1 MSRYQVIQALAG
13 EHPVAELCDL
23 LGVARSGYY
32 AWRHPPEGGPAE
44 RHAELVQSLAALFHQ
59 HRGRYGSP
67 RITHGLRQQ
76 GHAVNHKRVERLMRQ
91 QGLRARSR
99 PRGKPR
105 TTDSRHASP
114 IAPNVLGERP
124 APVRCDEVWVTD
136 ITYLPTTEGWL
147 YLAGVMDLYSRKIV
161 GWSMQDTLETCLP
174 LRALQMA
181 VTQRGHPLNVL
192 HHSDRG
198 CQYAS
203 QDYRQEL
210 ARHQLTPSMSR
221 TGNCYDN
228 AAMESFWST
237 LKTELPELTSGLARN
252 AVQAMVFEYIEAY
265 YNRARFHSA
274 LGYQSPVDFENQSH

>member
-1 MSRYQVIQALAG
+1 LIQALSP
-13 EHPVAELCDL
+13 EHGVAELCDL

-32 AWRHPPEGGPAE
+32 AWRRAPESVRVERNAALVPP
-44 RHAELVQSLAALFHQ
+44 LAALFHR

-76 GHAVNHKRVERLMRQ
+76 GHAVNHKRVECLRRQ
-91 QGLRARSR
+91 QGLRARAH
-99 PRGKPR
+99 PRRKPR
-105 TTDSRHASP
+105 TTDSRHAGP

-124 APVRCDEVWVTD
+124 APVRRDEVWVTD
-136 ITYLPTTEGWL
+136 ITYLPTAEGWL
-147 YLAGVMDLYSRKIV
+147 YLAGVMDLYSRQIV

-181 VTQRGHPLNVL
+181 LTHRGHPPNVV

-203 QDYRQEL
+203 QEYRQEL

-221 TGNCYDN
+221 RGNCYDN

-237 LKTELPELTSGLARN
+237 LKTELPELTGGLTRA
-252 AVQAMVFEYIEAY
+252 AVQALVFEYIEGY